1 MIDYARMSLRILL
14 SNDDGVFAPGLL
26 AICQALR
33 AEGHAV
39 TVCAPDR
46 PRSASSHSITLHK
59 PLRVAQVELADG
71 FPAHAVSGTP
81 SDCALIGL
89 DEITKGEVDLVV
101 SGINHGPNLGWDIIY
116 SGTVAAAMEATILGH
131 PAIAVSTASYDAH
144 QRYDT
149 AARYV
154 AQKLVPKVAAYGIAP
169 GTLLNVNVP
178 NIDYADLKGV
188 KLCHQGERR
197 YKDRVERREDPFG
210 RPYYWVGG
218 KPDLAAGVPG
228 TDIAETEA
236 GFVSVTPID
245 LDLTNLALLSSM
257 AGWGL

>member
-218 KPDLAAGVPG
+218 KPDLAAGIPG
-228 TDIAETEA
+228 TDIAVVH
-236 GFVSVTPID
+236 FRRTPRMQAWRWP
-245 LDLTNLALLSSM
+245 LR
-257 AGWGL
+257 